1 MATKILTT
9 KSFVDTS
16 VNSEATTRATNDS
29 AIDTEL
35 STRTSEVSSSN
46 VSVTSVVNA
55 VVAETN
61 DRTAIVGS
69 GYDYSGL
76 KLADNTT
83 SVSNMSQAIAALY
96 RKQTDI
102 AGAAQGASSS
112 ESAALL
118 SNTNTQA
125 AITDAN
131 KAAIDAILLD
141 AHANFD
147 TFIELYN
154 LTQGNRTNVLSAI
167 TALQTSL
174 TATAGNKVNKVQTDT
189 NTLVYLDQA
198 NLTSTYNL
206 VIDNGQLTIVEV

>member
-9 KSFVDTS
+9 KSFIDTS

-35 STRTSEVSSSN
+35 STRTSAVSSSN

-61 DRTAIVGS
+61 ARTAIVGS

-83 SVSNMSQAIAALY
+83 SVSNMSQAIASLY
-96 RKQTDI
+96 KKQTSI
-102 AGAAQGASSS
+102 AGAAQGASSA

-118 SNTNTQA
+118 ANTNAQA

-141 AHANFD
+141 AHSNFD

-154 LTQGNRTNVLSAI
+154 LTQGNRTNILSAI
-167 TALQTSL
+167 TSLQTSL
-174 TATAGNKVNKVQTDT
+174 TASAGTKANKAQTHS
-189 NTLVYLDQA
+189 NTLTYLDQT
-198 NLTSTYNL
+198 NMTSTYNL